1 MAHGNTLLI
10 SGMDDTETSETPP
23 VMTYETE
30 GIVDFWSKVYELEK
44 EREFVKCID
53 KYIPKDRMDLLDI
66 GCGLGLH
73 TELWRERGKKVTASD
88 FSTQFRDYIVRTYTF
103 PFIWMDVLNCTIR
116 EQYDICFCMAIGT
129 ILHDEER
136 RFQTFET
143 LGRLVSAGGVLVL
156 VTGSNQWPFY
166 VVAHKEPLHS
176 VNERDIEKLRSL
188 GLEIATVFRWGTS
201 PKFLWRA
208 PVFKLFG
215 RLVEALS
222 FHLGIGARK
231 VVVCRRKACM
241 ETGGN
246 DLPTAPG

>member
-1 MAHGNTLLI
+1 MDHGSPLLI
-10 SGMDDTETSETPP
+10 SKMDYRETNKISP
-23 VMTYETE
+23 VMTYETA
-30 GIVDFWSKVYELEK
+30 GIVGFWSKVYEVEK
-44 EREFVKCID
+44 EKEFVKCID
-53 KYIPKDRMDLLDI
+53 KYIPKDRMNLLDI

-73 TELWRERGKKVTASD
+73 TELWRERGRKVTASD

-103 PFIWMDVLNCTIR
+103 PFIWMDVLNCTLQ

-143 LGRLVSAGGVLVL
+143 LVRLVGAGGFLVL

-176 VNERDIEKLRSL
+176 VDERDIEKLRSL
-188 GLEIATVFRWGTS
+188 GLEIARVFRWGTS

-208 PVFKLFG
+208 PVFRLFG
-215 RLVEALS
+215 RLVEALC
-222 FHLGIGARK
+222 FRLGIGARK
-231 VVVCRRKACM
+231 VVVCRRKVCT
-241 ETGGN
+241 ETG
-246 DLPTAPG
+246 PTI